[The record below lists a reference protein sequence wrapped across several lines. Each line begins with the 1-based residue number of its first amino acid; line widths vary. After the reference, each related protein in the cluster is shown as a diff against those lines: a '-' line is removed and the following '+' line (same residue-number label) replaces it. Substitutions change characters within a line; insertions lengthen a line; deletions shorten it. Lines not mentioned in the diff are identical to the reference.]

1 MTENSRIPEIRVRET
16 MDWNAEAR
24 TILKA
29 ELARHGVTYKVL
41 AIRLEAIGVKD
52 SEAAIANRLSRGRFS
67 FAFFLQCMRAIEVNT
82 VTLWAKPAVRRS
94 EE

>member
-1 MTENSRIPEIRVRET
+1 MRET
-16 MDWNAEAR
+16 MDWDDEAR
-24 TILKA
+24 SVLKA
-29 ELARHGVTYKVL
+29 ELARRGVTYKVL

-67 FAFFLQCMRAIEVNT
+67 FAFFLQCMRAIEVDT
-82 VTLWAKPAVRRS
+82 VTLWTKPVARRS